1 MEILAKQRLEA
12 SYELDAMATIYRDD
26 RGRFSIAVNPDP
38 NRIGDEY
45 FKLYNNAR
53 KSAATKVARIMFK
66 LAKYVH
72 RTNYDGKGDWV
83 LNSGERKYLVEALKK
98 RAKHP
103 YQEYTNWQKAI
114 LLFNDEKDLDQDKTL
129 ENLLPNPKYPN
140 YLPFNLEMPDYTKLE
155 E

>member
-12 SYELDAMATIYRDD
+12 AYELDATATIYRDD

-66 LAKYVH
+66 SAKYVH
-72 RTNYDGKGDWV
+72 HTNYDGKDDWV

-129 ENLLPNPKYPN
+129 ENLLPNPKYSN
-140 YLPFNLEMPDYTKLE
+140 YLPFNLEMPDYTQLE